1 MFTQEHFDL
10 LTNWGGKDYLKNEQ
24 SHKVAYQQM
33 CTAYEM
39 IEEWAKKLQERSF
52 PNGYSKQ
59 RKSPLNQKQ
68 VFAKYWWAQ
77 IYPNKKS
84 KAKTEEKK
92 EILAYT
98 VHIEESGFIVKLD
111 TIGLNANDPKR
122 KKYEELRDSR
132 NILKT
137 LSIADGLKM
146 NFDQLVE
153 WSVNSLSKFDMTYDE
168 VNNELQKA
176 TKSSKIAGKN
186 AASSVVDI
194 HIADNKTAL
203 LQLNQI
209 LYGPPGTGKTYN
221 TINKAVAIAN
231 PNFSSKT
238 RNEIKAEFDRLLNT
252 GQIVFTTFHQSMNYE
267 DFIEGIKPETTQDGN
282 VVYEIKD
289 GIFKKI
295 CESASTPNQLDFN
308 KAYERLQKDLGD
320 NEVVA
325 IKTPTGKKFSISLNS
340 NGNLSLY
347 TGLEKTKQGTL
358 TKENMQKHINGEI
371 NTFWGSYFKGVINY
385 LETKYQYSTTAQN
398 NKENFVLIIDE
409 INRGN
414 VSQIFGELITLI
426 EDDKRLGKEESLK
439 VVLPYSKV
447 KFGVPSNLY
456 IIGTM
461 NTADRSVEALDA
473 ALRRRFSFEE
483 MPPKPELISS
493 EGKLKDK
500 TGILE
505 CRGADGALTNMN
517 LASMLE
523 TINKR
528 IKKLLDNDHQ
538 IGHSY
543 FMQVASIIDLQAA
556 FQNKII
562 PLLKEYFFGDYG
574 KIGLVLGQG
583 FIEAEENSA
592 DIFAEFQNDSIDSSE
607 LAEHVVYKIK
617 NISDLSADQFVRAL
631 RDGNFIDG

>member
-10 LTNWGGKDYLKNEQ
+10 LTNWGGKDYLKDDP
-24 SHKVAYQQM
+24 SHKDVYGRM
-33 CTAYEM
+33 KFAYEI
-39 IEEWAKKLQERSF
+39 IEQWAENLQEERF
-52 PNGYSKQ
+52 PDGYSDQ
-59 RKSPLNQKQ
+59 RKSPVNQGQK
-68 VFAKYWWAQ
+68 FEKYWWAK
-77 IYPNKKS
+77 IYPNTKS
-84 KAKTEEKK
+84 KEKTK

-98 VHIEESGFIVKLD
+98 VHIEESGFVVKLD

-122 KKYEELRDSR
+122 KKYEELLVSH
-132 NILKT
+132 NILKK
-137 LSIADGLKM
+137 LSKADGLNM
-146 NFDQLVE
+146 NLNQLVE
-153 WSVNSLSKFDMTYDE
+153 WSVNSISDFNMTYDE

-186 AASSVVDI
+186 AASSVLGVP
-194 HIADNKTAL
+194 IADNKTAVVNEP
-203 LQLNQI
+203 QLNQI

-325 IKTPTGKKFSISLNS
+325 IKTPTGKEFSISLNS

-631 RDGNFIDG
+631 RDGNFIGG

>member
-1 MFTQEHFDL
+1 MFTKDHFDL
-10 LTNWGGKDYLKNEQ
+10 LTEWSGKAYKKNEQ
-24 SHKVAYQQM
+24 SHKDVFKRM
-33 CTAYEM
+33 KSAYEI
-39 IEEWAKKLQERSF
+39 IEKWAKNLQEIRF
-52 PNGYSKQ
+52 PAGDSKL
-59 RKSPLNQKQ
+59 RKSPLNQGQ
-68 VFAKYWWAQ
+68 NFEKYWWAR
-77 IYPNKKS
+77 IYPNK
-84 KAKTEEKK
+84 EEHKD
-92 EILAYT
+92 LAYT
-98 VHIEESGFIVKLD
+98 VSLNEGGFTVKLD
-111 TIGLNANDPKR
+111 TLGLKSNDPKR
-122 KKYEELRDSR
+122 RKYEELRDSN

-153 WSVNSLSKFDMTYDE
+153 WSVNGISEFNMTYDE
-168 VNNELQKA
+168 VKKELEKVPD
-176 TKSSKIAGKN
+176 TFI
-186 AASSVVDI
+186 V
-194 HIADNKTAL
+194 NKP
-203 LQLNQI
+203 QLNQI

-325 IKTPTGKKFSISLNS
+325 IKTPTGKEFSISLNS

-483 MPPKPELISS
+483 MPPKPELIST